1 MQNRADKTMIRKKH
15 RISYNQF
22 QIEEKDNKEPNHTTC
37 SLCSDLQEQIRSLQ
51 KAQAR
56 TKQDTSKLIAILR
69 RLEAILLN

>member
-22 QIEEKDNKEPNHTTC
+22 QIKEEDNKENRTTC
-37 SLCSDLQEQIRSLQ
+37 SLCSDLQEQIKSLQ

-56 TKQDTSKLIAILR
+56 TKQDTSKLIAILK
-69 RLEAILLN
+69 RLEAILMN